1 MLYPTELQAH
11 QVVTIHQPTVDT
23 DARPPTDRAR
33 LPAVWTIGHGTRT
46 ADALIELLRAHGIHR
61 LVDVRTIPRSRR
73 NPQFNREALPKTLRE
88 AGIEYAHRPGLGGLR
103 RPRPDSTN
111 TGWTN
116 AGFRGYADY
125 METEPFSQA
134 LEALLDLAR
143 DGATAIMCAET
154 VPWRCHRSLI
164 ADALLARAIDVGHIL
179 DVTQAEPHVLTP
191 WARVEGT
198 RVTYPGIV

>member
-1 MLYPTELQAH
+1 
-11 QVVTIHQPTVDT
+11 VDT
-23 DARPPTDRAR
+23 DARPPTDRSPIA
-33 LPAVWTIGHGTRT
+33 WTIGHGART

-73 NPQFNREALPKTLRE
+73 NPQFNREALPGSLGE
-88 AGIEYAHRPGLGGLR
+88 ANIEYAHRPGLGGLR

-116 AGFRGYADY
+116 AGFRGYADH
-125 METEPFSQA
+125 METEPFRQA

-143 DGATAIMCAET
+143 DGATAIMCAEP

-164 ADALLARAIDVGHIL
+164 ADALVARAIDVRHIL
-179 DVTQAEPHVLTP
+179 DVTRAEPHVLTS
-191 WARVEGT
+191 WARVAGT
-198 RVTYPGIV
+198 RVIYPGLV